1 MTDPQIDQSRMD
13 QCRMPPLEGTDLSDL
28 HQAALEDFR
37 ALRKTEP
44 SGPWDVFIRSPELFT
59 HTQRMGEFLRFRS
72 RLSGRLGEL
81 AILLVARNY
90 GQDFEFAAH
99 AQEAEAAGVAASVV
113 EAIRDGRRPD
123 GLDGDAQLVVD
134 FVTELLHRRSVS
146 DATFARAHARFGEPG
161 CVELAGIVGY
171 YGLLALV
178 MNMARVPPPPGRFKL
193 PRFPE

>member
-1 MTDPQIDQSRMD
+1 MTDPQTDQSRM
-13 QCRMPPLEGTDLSDL
+13 PPLDATALSDL
-28 HQAALEDFR
+28 QQAALEDFR

-44 SGPWDVFIRSPELFT
+44 SGPWHVFIRSPELFT
-59 HTQRMGEFLRFRS
+59 HTQRMGAFLRYRS

-90 GQDFEFAAH
+90 TQDFEFAAH
-99 AQEAEAAGVAASVV
+99 ATEAEAAGVAASVI

-134 FVTELLHRRSVS
+134 FVTELLWRRSVS
-146 DATFARAHARFGEPG
+146 DTTYAQAHTRFGEPG
-161 CVELAGIVGY
+161 CVELTGIVGY
-171 YGLLALV
+171 YGLLASM
-178 MNMARVPPPPGRFKL
+178 MNMARVPPPPGRPKL